1 MNPGN
6 IILNEGSHLQKTTYC
21 MIWYYLY
28 EISGIYTSR
37 ETENILVI
45 AKSWGRGVR
54 EWLLMSI
61 GFLSGLMK
69 MT

>member
-21 MIWYYLY
+21 MIRYYLY
-28 EISGIYTSR
+28 EISRIYTSR

-54 EWLLMSI
+54 E
-61 GFLSGLMK
+61 
-69 MT
+69 